1 MNYDQAKE
9 ELKRYMPDYLRSRG
23 LSDRKPFNCLNP
35 EHSDKNPSMS
45 FNPKTNKVHCFSCG
59 ATYDLIDLIGMDYN
73 LTDNKEKF
81 KKAYELYNIQVD
93 EYQGNNNNTS
103 GRGSGTASRKE
114 EQPEDQE
121 QKKDYVSYYKLC
133 MSHLKECNYLNDRG
147 IPEEVAL
154 KYMIGYDPAFKSFKA
169 LIIPTSRHSYVA
181 RNTNPKA
188 EDKNRYRNTGSS
200 HLFNSLA
207 LEKSERPIFITE
219 GEIDALSIIS
229 LGYEAIGLGSTTNI
243 TKLIEEVKKQ
253 PPEAVLILALDNDEP
268 GIAAQ
273 KKLAEALEELRIPF
287 HEPYGSIYKDWKDAN
302 ERLLNDKE
310 QFCNILKL
318 TEQIAQEEE
327 EKRAKEAEEKRVA
340 EEEKRRLSLLE
351 EYKKAN
357 SASYAIQSFID
368 GIAENANTE
377 YIQTGFNSLDQALE
391 GGLYEGLYII
401 GAISSLG
408 KTTLITQI
416 ADQIAAQGQDV
427 LIVSLEMS
435 KFELLSKSISRQT
448 FIECLSSGLD
458 TKNAKTNRG
467 ISTGSRYKKY
477 NETETEL
484 IKQAITFYSEHS
496 AALYIQEGIG
506 DIDVNRIR
514 SIVDTHK
521 ELTGN
526 SPVVVVD
533 YLQILAPLSD
543 RATDKQNTDKAV
555 TELKRIS
562 RDYKTPVIAI
572 SSINRNSYT
581 DKISMQSFKE
591 SGAIEYSSDVL
602 LGLQL
607 KGIGDKAT
615 FNLEE
620 AKKKE
625 PREIE
630 LVILKNRNGQT
641 GAILPFNYYQ
651 KFNYFMEVVEAKA
664 TNKRRG

>member
-1 MNYDQAKE
+1 MTYDQAKE
-9 ELKRYMPDYLRSRG
+9 EVKRYMPDYLRSLG
-23 LSDRKPFNCLNP
+23 LSDKKPFHCLNP
-35 EHSDKNPSMS
+35 EHTDKNPSMS
-45 FNPKTNKVHCFSCG
+45 LNPKTNKVHCFSCG

-93 EYQGNNNNTS
+93 EYQGNSNS
-103 GRGSGTASRKE
+103 SSRKE
-114 EQPEDQE
+114 AAAKKEELPADQE
-121 QKKDYVSYYKLC
+121 QKP
-133 MSHLKECNYLNDRG
+133 NYLNYYMSCVNNLSKCSYLKDRG
-147 IPEEVAL
+147 IPEEVAK
-154 KYMIGYDPAFKSFKA
+154 KYLVGYDPDFKAFKA
-169 LIIPTSRHSYVA
+169 LIIPTSKSSYVA
-181 RNTNPKA
+181 RNIDKKA
-188 EDKNRYRNTGSS
+188 DDKNRYRNTGSS
-200 HLFNSLA
+200 LLFNSLA
-207 LEKSERPIFITE
+207 LEKSKRPIFITE

-229 LGYEAIGLGSTTNI
+229 LGFEALGLGSTTNI
-243 TKLIEEVKKQ
+243 TRLIEEVKKQ
-253 PPEAVLILALDNDEP
+253 RPEAVLILALDNDEP
-268 GIAAQ
+268 GKKAQ
-273 KKLAEALEELRIPF
+273 EKLKTELEGLKIDYYEPF
-287 HEPYGSIYKDWKDAN
+287 DLYGSCKDAN

-310 QFCNILKL
+310 HFKNILEVVEGL
-318 TEQIAQEEE
+318 
-327 EKRAKEAEEKRVA
+327 AKEAPQKK
-340 EEEKRRLSLLE
+340 EEEQKKALLE

-377 YIQTGFNSLDQALE
+377 YIKTGFLSLDQALE
-391 GGLYEGLYII
+391 GGLYEGLYIV

-416 ADQIAAQGQDV
+416 GDQIAAQGQDV

-435 KFELLSKSISRQT
+435 KFELLSKSISRET
-448 FIECLSSGLD
+448 FIECLSSGID

-467 ISTGSRYKKY
+467 ISTGSRYAKY
-477 NETETEL
+477 NKTEIEL
-484 IKQAITFYSEHS
+484 IKQSITIYSEHS

-506 DIDVNRIR
+506 NIDVNRIR

-521 ELTGN
+521 EITGN
-526 SPVVVVD
+526 SPVVIVD

-562 RDYKTPVIAI
+562 RDYKIPVIAI
-572 SSINRNSYT
+572 SSLNRNSYT
-581 DKISMQSFKE
+581 EKISMQSFKE

-607 KGIGDKAT
+607 KDVGSQG
-615 FNLEE
+615 FNVDE

-651 KFNYFMEVVEAKA
+651 KFNYFLEVEEEP
-664 TNKRRG
+664 KRKKV

>member
-1 MNYDQAKE
+1 MTYDQAKE
-9 ELKRYMPDYLRSRG
+9 EVKRYMPDYLRSLG
-23 LSDRKPFNCLNP
+23 LSDKKPFHCLNP
-35 EHSDKNPSMS
+35 EHTDKNPSMS
-45 FNPKTNKVHCFSCG
+45 LNPKTNKVHCFSCG

-93 EYQGNNNNTS
+93 EYQGNSNS
-103 GRGSGTASRKE
+103 SSRKE
-114 EQPEDQE
+114 AAAKKEELPADQE
-121 QKKDYVSYYKLC
+121 QKP
-133 MSHLKECNYLNDRG
+133 NYLNYYMSCVNNLSKCSYLKDRG
-147 IPEEVAL
+147 IPEEVAK
-154 KYMIGYDPAFKSFKA
+154 KYLVGYDPDYKAFKA
-169 LIIPTSRHSYVA
+169 LIIPTSKSSYVA
-181 RNTNPKA
+181 RNIDKKA
-188 EDKNRYRNTGSS
+188 DDKNRYRNTGSS
-200 HLFNSLA
+200 LLFNSLA
-207 LEKSERPIFITE
+207 LEKSKRPIFITE

-229 LGYEAIGLGSTTNI
+229 LGFEALGLGSTTNI

-253 PPEAVLILALDNDEP
+253 RPEAVLILALDNDEP
-268 GIAAQ
+268 GKKAQ
-273 KKLAEALEELRIPF
+273 EKLKTELEGLKIDYYEPF
-287 HEPYGSIYKDWKDAN
+287 DLYGSCKDAN
-302 ERLLNDKE
+302 ERLLSDKE
-310 QFCNILKL
+310 HFKNILEVVEGL
-318 TEQIAQEEE
+318 
-327 EKRAKEAEEKRVA
+327 AKEAPQKK
-340 EEEKRRLSLLE
+340 EEEQKKALLE

-377 YIQTGFNSLDQALE
+377 YIKTGFLSLDQALE
-391 GGLYEGLYII
+391 GGLYEGLYIV

-416 ADQIAAQGQDV
+416 GDQIAAQGQDV

-435 KFELLSKSISRQT
+435 KFELLSKSISRET
-448 FIECLSSGLD
+448 FIECLSSGID

-467 ISTGSRYKKY
+467 ISTGSRYAKY
-477 NETETEL
+477 NKTEVEL
-484 IKQAITFYSEHS
+484 IKQAITIYSEHS

-506 DIDVNRIR
+506 NIDVNRIR

-521 ELTGN
+521 EITGN
-526 SPVVVVD
+526 SPVVIVD

-562 RDYKTPVIAI
+562 RDYKIPVIAI
-572 SSINRNSYT
+572 SSLNRNSYT
-581 DKISMQSFKE
+581 EKISMQSFKE

-607 KGIGDKAT
+607 KDVGSQG
-615 FNLEE
+615 FNVDE

-651 KFNYFMEVVEAKA
+651 KFNYFLEVEEEPKP
-664 TNKRRG
+664 KRRKQGDNIC

>member
-1 MNYDQAKE
+1 MTYDQAKE
-9 ELKRYMPDYLRSRG
+9 EVKRYMPDYLRSLG
-23 LSDRKPFNCLNP
+23 LSDKKPFHCLNP
-35 EHSDKNPSMS
+35 EHTDKNPSMS
-45 FNPKTNKVHCFSCG
+45 LNPKTNKVHCFSCG

-93 EYQGNNNNTS
+93 EYQGNSNS
-103 GRGSGTASRKE
+103 SSRKEAEAKKE
-114 EQPEDQE
+114 EQPADQE
-121 QKKDYVSYYKLC
+121 QKPD
-133 MSHLKECNYLNDRG
+133 YLNYYISCVNNLSKCSYLKDRG
-147 IPEEVAL
+147 IPEEVAK
-154 KYMIGYDPAFKSFKA
+154 KYLVGYDPDFKAFKA
-169 LIIPTSRHSYVA
+169 LIIPTSKSSYVA
-181 RNTNPKA
+181 RNIDKKA
-188 EDKNRYRNTGSS
+188 DDKNRYRNTGSS
-200 HLFNSLA
+200 LLFNSLV
-207 LEKSERPIFITE
+207 LEKSKRPIFITE

-229 LGYEAIGLGSTTNI
+229 LGFEALGLGSTTNI
-243 TKLIEEVKKQ
+243 TRLIEEVKKQ
-253 PPEAVLILALDNDEP
+253 RPEAVLILALDNDEP
-268 GIAAQ
+268 GKKAQ
-273 KKLAEALEELRIPF
+273 EKLKTELEGLKIYYYEPF
-287 HEPYGSIYKDWKDAN
+287 DLYGSCKDAN
-302 ERLLNDKE
+302 ERLLSDKE
-310 QFCNILKL
+310 HFKNILEVVEGL
-318 TEQIAQEEE
+318 
-327 EKRAKEAEEKRVA
+327 AKEAPQKK
-340 EEEKRRLSLLE
+340 EEEQKKALLE

-377 YIQTGFNSLDQALE
+377 YIKTGFLSLDQALE
-391 GGLYEGLYII
+391 GGLYEGLYIV

-416 ADQIAAQGQDV
+416 GDQIAAQGQDV
-427 LIVSLEMS
+427 LIISLEMS
-435 KFELLSKSISRQT
+435 KFELLSKSISRET
-448 FIECLSSGLD
+448 FIECLSSGID

-467 ISTGSRYKKY
+467 ISTGSRYAKY
-477 NETETEL
+477 NKTEIEL
-484 IKQAITFYSEHS
+484 IKQSITIYSEHS

-506 DIDVNRIR
+506 NIDVNRIR

-521 ELTGN
+521 EITGN
-526 SPVVVVD
+526 SPVVIVD

-562 RDYKTPVIAI
+562 RDYKIPVIAI
-572 SSINRNSYT
+572 SSLNRNSYT
-581 DKISMQSFKE
+581 EKISMQSFKE

-607 KGIGDKAT
+607 KDVGSQG
-615 FNLEE
+615 FNVDE

-651 KFNYFMEVVEAKA
+651 KFNYFLEVEEEPKE
-664 TNKRRG
+664 TKKRRG

>member
-23 LSDRKPFNCLNP
+23 LSDKKPFHCLNP
-35 EHSDKNPSMS
+35 EHNDKNPSMS
-45 FNPKTNKVHCFSCG
+45 LNPKTNKVHCFSCG

-103 GRGSGTASRKE
+103 GRESGTASRKE
-114 EQPEDQE
+114 EQPADQE
-121 QKKDYVSYYKLC
+121 QKKDYINYYKLC
-133 MSHLKECNYLNDRG
+133 MSHLKESDYLKKRG

-154 KYMIGYDPAFKSFKA
+154 KFMIGYDPAFKSFPA
-169 LIIPTSRHSYVA
+169 LIIPTSRYSYVA
-181 RNTNPKA
+181 RNINPKA

-200 HLFNSLA
+200 LLFNSLA
-207 LEKSERPIFITE
+207 LEKSNRPIFITE
-219 GEIDALSIIS
+219 GEIDALSIIT

-268 GIAAQ
+268 GKAAQ
-273 KKLAEALEELRIPF
+273 KKLAEALEELKIPF
-287 HEPYGSIYKDWKDAN
+287 HVPFGTIYNNWKDAN

-318 TEQIAQEEE
+318 TEQLAKEEA
-327 EKRAKEAEEKRVA
+327 EKKAKEAEEKKAA
-340 EEEKRRLSLLE
+340 EEEERRLSLLE

-377 YIQTGFNSLDQALE
+377 YIQTGFSSLDQALE

-458 TKNAKTNRG
+458 TKYAKTNRG

-477 NETETEL
+477 NKTETEL

-572 SSINRNSYT
+572 SSLNRNSYT
-581 DKISMQSFKE
+581 EAISMQSFKE

-641 GAILPFNYYQ
+641 GAILPFSYYQ
-651 KFNYFMEVVEAKA
+651 KFNYFMEVVE
-664 TNKRRG
+664 TKRERY